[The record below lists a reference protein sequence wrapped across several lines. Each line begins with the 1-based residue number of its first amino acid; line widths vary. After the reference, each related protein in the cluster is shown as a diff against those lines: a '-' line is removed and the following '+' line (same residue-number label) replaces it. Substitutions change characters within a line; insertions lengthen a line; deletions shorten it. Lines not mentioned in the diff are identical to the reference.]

1 MHDVALRE
9 GGSAVLSDGLKLS
22 HKLSKLLSLEAYTR
36 AARRINR
43 KIYPIRLQPLLD
55 KIDCARLTAIRARH
69 AGSKKYPAKYCR
81 DMERWF
87 RLNIPRVQDLNLHRL
102 QPQDVLDLGCGGG
115 FFLFICQQYGHR
127 CLGLDMDEHALFGEL
142 VDLFGV
148 ERKVWKITAYDPVP
162 DLGRRFDYITAF
174 SIGFNRNPDKTLWGP
189 DEWQFFLNDLE
200 QRHLKP
206 GGKIFLALNPQQ
218 DGWFYT
224 DELRDFFVRR
234 GAKVERERI
243 LFGPPIK

>member
-1 MHDVALRE
+1 
-9 GGSAVLSDGLKLS
+9 LKLT
-22 HKLSKLLSLEAYTR
+22 HKLAKLVSREAYTR

-43 KIYPIRLQPLLD
+43 NLHPIPLQPLLD
-55 KIDCARLTAIRARH
+55 KIDRDQLAQIQARH

-81 DMERWF
+81 DMERW
-87 RLNIPRVQDLNLHRL
+87 LHMNIPRVQDLNLHRSP
-102 QPQDVLDLGCGGG
+102 PQDVLDLGCGGG
-115 FFLFICQQYGHR
+115 FFLFICQQFGHR
-127 CLGLDMDEHALFGEL
+127 CLGIDMDEHPLFGEL
-142 VDLFGV
+142 VALFGV
-148 ERKVWKITAYDPVP
+148 ERRVWKIKACEPLP
-162 DLGRRFDYITAF
+162 DLGRTFDYITAF

-206 GGKIFLALNPQQ
+206 GGKIFLGLNPQL

-234 GAKVERERI
+234 GATVERERI
-243 LFGPPIK
+243 LFEKQIR